1 MNNTSFIGLYIVI
14 SLLAGCTSI
23 VLALLKIFKIITIP
37 WLFVIMPACAIF
49 VFAIA
54 ISIFA
59 LGMQEIKARCHSNK
73 YITKN
78 IYE

>member
-1 MNNTSFIGLYIVI
+1 MSNTSFLGMYII
-14 SLLAGCTSI
+14 LSLLATCASV

-37 WLFVIMPACAIF
+37 WLFVTLPICFLITL
-49 VFAIA
+49 AIA
-54 ISIFA
+54 ASLITFFVLDICS
-59 LGMQEIKARCHSNK
+59 KHNRK

>member
-1 MNNTSFIGLYIVI
+1 MNSTSFLGLYIVI

-23 VLALLKIFKIITIP
+23 ALALLKIFKIITIP

-54 ISIFA
+54 IFIFA
-59 LGMQEIKARCHSNK
+59 LGMQENK
-73 YITKN
+73 SKVSFK
-78 IYE
+78 